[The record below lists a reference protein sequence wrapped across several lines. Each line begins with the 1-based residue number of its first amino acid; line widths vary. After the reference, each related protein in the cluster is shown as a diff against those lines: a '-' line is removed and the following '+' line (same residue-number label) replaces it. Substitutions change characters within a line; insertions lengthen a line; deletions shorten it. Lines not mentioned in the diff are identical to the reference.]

1 MQQLKKYGA
10 AAAAATA
17 VTALLSL
24 SACGGSSSSEAPPGP
39 GPDKSALWKNT
50 LDNVARVLW
59 LPAYDPQK
67 IPADIQQN
75 LKHEKNSPEAVGKAT
90 KLLID
95 DILKNPDSCSANNA
109 ERLNLLKSYS
119 DKLNPQQAYALR
131 NLLGKDTSRGYKQL
145 PSEMGFKF
153 PADDAPDGQY
163 QVGWHFFVGSAYSE
177 SGEEFGVQMMF
188 WQYTMLP
195 PALAK
200 TAGMSEAENQVIEMH
215 LAVSRAGDRHYR
227 AQPYV
232 VSGATGLT
240 SFKSAPFNYQQ
251 GKNQM
256 RSRQADQFFPIDLTA
271 WGLDEGKAKPVD
283 MKINIGLTQS
293 EGKGYVLNGQDGL
306 TPSCGGVGTLYYS
319 VTNLRIDPKVSWL
332 QLGEEKIKLSS
343 GKFWY
348 DHQYGTGMMPS
359 GNPRTEALRAVTN
372 VTAALKGEVPD
383 GWDWLMFQFDDNT
396 EMSLA
401 SLHTLKNKSFY
412 EQTGTNPPGTMQAGA
427 SGNFVRAD
435 GSYKTVKATI
445 EVPKWIKSK
454 ISYGPYL
461 PSNTWYPDRV
471 KVMVE
476 DDELHQR
483 EVYMVPIVSNGQQGY
498 FAHGSQYSE
507 GAVYLEDKDGKRI
520 GRGFLESTGYVDGV
534 PQILD
539 MLGIAATAD
548 TLKLMKPSVLD
559 AAQIAQCT
567 AYLAQPE
574 IAAQLAQ
581 EFAQCKG
588 MTGLTSP

>member
-10 AAAAATA
+10 AVAAATA
-17 VTALLSL
+17 VTAVLSV
-24 SACGGSSSSEAPPGP
+24 SGCGGSSSSEVTPTP

-59 LPAYDPQK
+59 LPTYDEQK

-75 LKHEKNSPEAVGKAT
+75 LKHEKNSPETVGKAT
-90 KLLID
+90 KLFID
-95 DILKNPDSCSANNA
+95 DILINPDSCSPNNT

-119 DKLNPQQAYALR
+119 DKLNPQQAYAMR
-131 NLLGKDTSRGYKQL
+131 NLLGNDTSRGYKQL
-145 PSEMGFKF
+145 PSEIDFKF
-153 PADDAPDGQY
+153 PADDAPDGNY

-188 WQYTMLP
+188 WQYAMLP

-200 TAGMSEAENQVIEMH
+200 NAGMSEAENQVIEMH

-227 AQPYV
+227 TQPHV
-232 VSGATGLT
+232 VSGATGLM

-256 RSRQADQFFPIDLTA
+256 LSRQADQLFPIDLTA
-271 WGLDEGKAKPVD
+271 WGLDENKAKPVD

-293 EGKGYVLNGQDGL
+293 EGKGYVLNGDKGL
-306 TPSCGGVGTLYYS
+306 SPSCGGVGTLYYS

-332 QLGEEKIKLSS
+332 QLGDEKIKLAS

-359 GNPRTEALRAVTN
+359 GNPRSEVLRAATN
-372 VTAALKGEVPD
+372 VTAALQGEDPG
-383 GWDWLMFQFDDNT
+383 GWDWMMFQFDDNT

-401 SLHTLKNKSFY
+401 SLHSQKNKSFY
-412 EQTGTNPPGTMQAGA
+412 EQTGVNPPGTMQADT
-427 SGNFVRAD
+427 SGMFIRAD
-435 GSYKTVKATI
+435 GSHKNVKGTI
-445 EVPKWIKSK
+445 EVPQWIKSK
-454 ISYGPYL
+454 ISYGPYIA
-461 PSNTWYPDRV
+461 SNTWYPDRV
-471 KVMVE
+471 KVMID
-476 DDELHQR
+476 DDEANKR
-483 EVYMVPIVSNGQQGY
+483 EVYMVPIVSSGQQGY
-498 FAHGSQYSE
+498 FANGLQYSE

-520 GRGFLESTGYVDGV
+520 GRGFLESTGYADGV

-539 MLGIAATAD
+539 MIGIPATAD
-548 TLKLMKPSVLD
+548 TVKLMKTNVLD
-559 AAQIAQCT
+559 ATQIAQCG
-567 AYLAQPE
+567 AYLAQP
-574 IAAQLAQ
+574 AVALQLTQ
-581 EFAQCKG
+581 ELAQCKG
-588 MTGLTSP
+588 I